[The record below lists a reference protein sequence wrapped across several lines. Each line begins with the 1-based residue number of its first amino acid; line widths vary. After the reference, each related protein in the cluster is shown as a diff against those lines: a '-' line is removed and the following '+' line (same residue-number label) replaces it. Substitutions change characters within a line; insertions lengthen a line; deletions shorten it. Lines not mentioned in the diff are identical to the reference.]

1 MKKEYMITYSIHDEK
16 MRNPLRISEAS
27 RFELLMEAGFEW
39 VRKKHYKSVK
49 YYKIISFDEAKEIER
64 KIRLIADEIIWGKD
78 DGLEILNLNV
88 KHEKNNL
95 RFTNEER
102 IIIKGDIEPEEDIIK
117 WMEFMFFLKQ
127 VEDGYFRFKK

>member
-16 MRNPLRISEAS
+16 QLG

-39 VRKKHYKSVK
+39 VRKKHYKTVK
-49 YYKIISFDEAKEIER
+49 YFKIISADDAKEIER

-78 DGLEILNLNV
+78 DGLEILNLSM
-88 KHEKNNL
+88 KHEKNSL

-102 IIIKGDIEPEEDIIK
+102 VIIKGDIKLEEDIIL
-117 WMEFMFFLKQ
+117 WLEMMFILKQ
-127 VEDGYFRFKK
+127 VEDNYFKNFSKK